1 MRDLGSN
8 WTYSVTQKIAQNAT
22 EPYDSFVFRDEIEE
36 CMKINSVKVI
46 NDQGNDVSGWFDITT
61 TANHV
66 VASLKDPKNNKDFY
80 KKRSVYHGNQCA
92 DGYSYQCNGRTDAD
106 IERNLGKTWSLL

>member
-46 NDQGNDVSGWFDITT
+46 NDQGNDVSEWLDITT
-61 TANHV
+61 AGNHV

-80 KKRSVYHGNQCA
+80 KNAAYTMEINVQM
-92 DGYSYQCNGRTDAD
+92 DIPTD
-106 IERNLGKTWSLL
+106 IERILGKTWTLF

>member
-46 NDQGNDVSGWFDITT
+46 NDQEMM
-61 TANHV
+61 
-66 VASLKDPKNNKDFY
+66 
-80 KKRSVYHGNQCA
+80 
-92 DGYSYQCNGRTDAD
+92 YQNGL
-106 IERNLGKTWSLL
+106 ILQQQEIMLWHP